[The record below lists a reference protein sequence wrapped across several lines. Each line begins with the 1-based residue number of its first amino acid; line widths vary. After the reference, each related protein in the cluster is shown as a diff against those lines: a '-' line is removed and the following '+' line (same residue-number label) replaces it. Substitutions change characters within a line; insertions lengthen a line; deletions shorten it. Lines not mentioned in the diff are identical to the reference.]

1 MLVLTRRVGESLTI
15 GDDITVTLVSTK
27 VGQAK
32 IGIEAPRSVPVT
44 RDNIKHK
51 LAESKVDKEAVA
63 FRLLEEL
70 YLSTL
75 VLQPLSPAFDQALV
89 KGETWARVKAF
100 FHNVTLERMATEASL
115 TVEGKVAQ

>member
-51 LAESKVDKEAVA
+51 L
-63 FRLLEEL
+63 
-70 YLSTL
+70 
-75 VLQPLSPAFDQALV
+75 SPAFDQALV